1 MKIRRPCHGELEL
14 LRAAL
19 RGWDAAA
26 ASPAA
31 VIGCAV
37 IGVVVTVVAVVVVF
51 SLYCGFQ

>member
-37 IGVVVTVVAVVVVF
+37 IGIVVILVAVVVVF